1 MLLQNSSDGLRRWR
15 NEAVGFYTI
24 ISAATVIGF
33 AVGFLPIN
41 PIQLLVLDCGHQWNS
56 RRPYYGSDDADRD
69 KSKGHGEISSAA
81 VACLGGLGGDSTNGH
96 HCGCPTLVTAL
107 VSLTSEVSALDQKA
121 DMKQCRPGEFT
132 RSTSLNP
139 NLTRLQEGEAKSQA
153 PRPSLSSCK
162 QTAATSADI
171 LATHHTILK
180 SRCYRMRV
188 RETKVSVT
196 GDNFEIRLRRAKLS
210 AR

>member
-1 MLLQNSSDGLRRWR
+1 MLLPNSSDGLRRWR
-15 NEAVGFYTI
+15 RSSPKP
-24 ISAATVIGF
+24 SALHHHFGCDRYRFRRGIF
-33 AVGFLPIN
+33 AHQSHSVAC
-41 PIQLLVLDCGHQWNS
+41 LDCGHQWNS

-81 VACLGGLGGDSTNGH
+81 VACLGGLGGDSTDGH

-121 DMKQCRPGEFT
+121 DVKQCRPGKIT

-162 QTAATSADI
+162 HRRRHQRRHSGNAS
-171 LATHHTILK
+171 HH
-180 SRCYRMRV
+180 S
-188 RETKVSVT
+188 
-196 GDNFEIRLRRAKLS
+196 
-210 AR
+210 